1 MAASAGV
8 TKREFAR
15 GLSPE
20 LMGAFDKGLPLRGVL
35 DACTRAGCDIRL
47 REDEV
52 HAYHDGNRVAG
63 LSLRG
68 STPRLEVHR
77 KYLVDGIRH
86 AKGAGRYV
94 HLEVGAAFVEVW
106 RDAVAE
112 VIKKAKG
119 TRRNPEGEWEHRL
132 IRANGASK
140 PVQIL
145 DRQVQLPGLKN
156 HRLDLLGVVHRE
168 PGRTEIVAIELKQ
181 ALNNDIQ
188 DVARQLARYV
198 TMLQEDHGGLKRDIA
213 AAYQTVARQMRYL
226 GLDAAATADIA
237 AGMPVRG
244 LVVLAAYND
253 RSELLD
259 RARRAASK
267 VPLPLYYTILAKT
280 TELPAAELWLP
291 LTMDDR

>member
-1 MAASAGV
+1 
-8 TKREFAR
+8 
-15 GLSPE
+15 
-20 LMGAFDKGLPLRGVL
+20 MGAFDKGLPLRGVL

-52 HAYHDGNRVAG
+52 HAYYDGNRIAG

-94 HLEVGAAFVEVW
+94 DLEVHAAFVEVW

-112 VIKKAKG
+112 VIRKAKG

-132 IRANGASK
+132 IRANGASR

-145 DRQVQLPGLKN
+145 DRQVQLPGLRGK
-156 HRLDLLGVVHRE
+156 LDLLGVLHRE
-168 PGRTEIVAIELKQ
+168 AGGIELAAIELKHR
-181 ALNNDIQ
+181 LNNDIQ
-188 DVARQLARYV
+188 DVPEQLARYV
-198 TMLQEDHGGLKRDIA
+198 NMLQENGHGLRGDIA
-213 AAYQTVARQMRYL
+213 AAYQKVATQMRDL
-226 GLDAAATADIA
+226 CLDAPAAEDIA
-237 AGMPVRG
+237 EGMPVKG
-244 LVVLAAYND
+244 LVVLAEYNP

-267 VPLPLYYTILAKT
+267 VPFPLYFTTIAKT
-280 TELPAAELWLP
+280 PVLPAAEQWRP
-291 LTMDDR
+291 LRMDGR